1 MKSTFYFLPADQ
13 NEGFHCREECR
24 ILGHSDR
31 CWMPRNP
38 MPTRSKS
45 PEHVRN
51 IIALSIEATAAD
63 VEAYDDCGPTKRTF
77 ATFGKDVSD
86 HPAEERLTLKGRRTV
101 DVTICSPKVN
111 GAIREAG
118 NGCEA
123 ISPVTSPLHLKS
135 PLPTKPSVSYTIA
148 LAPPAR
154 DLEQYV
160 SNVNNGPSR
169 PSEAEPRGA
178 DSEKVM
184 HEVNPILKEGRDKES
199 PGVKR
204 LKDIIL

>member
-1 MKSTFYFLPADQ
+1 
-13 NEGFHCREECR
+13 
-24 ILGHSDR
+24 
-31 CWMPRNP
+31 MPI
-38 MPTRSKS
+38 RSKS

-51 IIALSIEATAAD
+51 VITLSIEATAAD
-63 VEAYDDCGPTKRTF
+63 IEPYDDCGPTKRTF
-77 ATFGKDVSD
+77 ATFGKDVNT
-86 HPAEERLTLKGRRTV
+86 HRAEERPILKVKRTV

-111 GAIREAG
+111 SAIREAG

-135 PLPTKPSVSYTIA
+135 PLPTKPTMSYTVA
-148 LAPPAR
+148 LVPPAR
-154 DLEQYV
+154 DLEHHA
-160 SNVNNGPSR
+160 NNGASR

-184 HEVNPILKEGRDKES
+184 HEVNPILKEGRDKQS
-199 PGVKR
+199 PVVKR

>member
-1 MKSTFYFLPADQ
+1 
-13 NEGFHCREECR
+13 
-24 ILGHSDR
+24 
-31 CWMPRNP
+31 

-51 IIALSIEATAAD
+51 IIALSIEATAD
-63 VEAYDDCGPTKRTF
+63 IEAYDDCGPIKRTF
-77 ATFGKDVSD
+77 ATFGKDVSS
-86 HPAEERLTLKGRRTV
+86 HRAEDRPILKGKRTV

-111 GAIREAG
+111 SAIREAG

-135 PLPTKPSVSYTIA
+135 PLPTKPSMSYTIA
-148 LAPPAR
+148 LAPPAH
-154 DLEQYV
+154 DLEHHA
-160 SNVNNGPSR
+160 NNGASR

-204 LKDIIL
+204 LKDIVL

>member
-1 MKSTFYFLPADQ
+1 M
-13 NEGFHCREECR
+13 
-24 ILGHSDR
+24 
-31 CWMPRNP
+31 
-38 MPTRSKS
+38 
-45 PEHVRN
+45 
-51 IIALSIEATAAD
+51 LSIEATAAD
-63 VEAYDDCGPTKRTF
+63 VEAYDDCGSTKRTF

-86 HPAEERLTLKGRRTV
+86 HSVEERHTLKGRRTV

-135 PLPTKPSVSYTIA
+135 PLPTKPSVSYNIA
-148 LAPPAR
+148 LASPAH
-154 DLEQYV
+154 DLEKY
-160 SNVNNGPSR
+160 VNNGTSR

-184 HEVNPILKEGRDKES
+184 HEVNPILKEVHDKES
-199 PGVKR
+199 PGAKH
-204 LKDIIL
+204 LKDIVL

>member
-1 MKSTFYFLPADQ
+1 ML
-13 NEGFHCREECR
+13 
-24 ILGHSDR
+24 
-31 CWMPRNP
+31 
-38 MPTRSKS
+38 TRSKS

-63 VEAYDDCGPTKRTF
+63 ADAYDDCGPPKRTF

-86 HPAEERLTLKGRRTV
+86 HPAEERPTLKGRRTVV

-111 GAIREAG
+111 SAIREAG

-135 PLPTKPSVSYTIA
+135 SLPTKPSVSYTIA
-148 LAPPAR
+148 LAPPAG

-160 SNVNNGPSR
+160 NNGASR

-178 DSEKVM
+178 DGEKVV
-184 HEVNPILKEGRDKES
+184 HEVIPILKEGRDKES
-199 PGVKR
+199 PVVKR
-204 LKDIIL
+204 LKDIVL

>member
-1 MKSTFYFLPADQ
+1 
-13 NEGFHCREECR
+13 
-24 ILGHSDR
+24 
-31 CWMPRNP
+31 

-45 PEHVRN
+45 PERVRN
-51 IIALSIEATAAD
+51 IITLSIEATAAD

-86 HPAEERLTLKGRRTV
+86 HPAEERPTLKGKRTV

-135 PLPTKPSVSYTIA
+135 PLPTKPSVSYTVA

-160 SNVNNGPSR
+160 NSVNNGPSR

-204 LKDIIL
+204 LKDIVL

>member
-1 MKSTFYFLPADQ
+1 
-13 NEGFHCREECR
+13 
-24 ILGHSDR
+24 
-31 CWMPRNP
+31 

-51 IIALSIEATAAD
+51 IIALSIEAAAAD
-63 VEAYDDCGPTKRTF
+63 VEVYDDCGPTKRTF
-77 ATFGKDVSD
+77 ATFGKDVTTR
-86 HPAEERLTLKGRRTV
+86 PAEERPILKVKRTV

-111 GAIREAG
+111 SAIREAG

-135 PLPTKPSVSYTIA
+135 PLPTKPSMSYTVA

-154 DLEQYV
+154 DLEHHA
-160 SNVNNGPSR
+160 NNGASR

-178 DSEKVM
+178 DSERVM
-184 HEVNPILKEGRDKES
+184 HEVNPILKEGRDKPS
-199 PGVKR
+199 PVVKR

>member
-1 MKSTFYFLPADQ
+1 
-13 NEGFHCREECR
+13 
-24 ILGHSDR
+24 
-31 CWMPRNP
+31 MPI
-38 MPTRSKS
+38 RSKS

-86 HPAEERLTLKGRRTV
+86 HPAEERPTLKGKRTV
-101 DVTICSPKVN
+101 DVTICSPKVSSV
-111 GAIREAG
+111 IREAG

-160 SNVNNGPSR
+160 SNVNNGPAR

-184 HEVNPILKEGRDKES
+184 HEVNPILKEGRHKES

-204 LKDIIL
+204 LKDIVL